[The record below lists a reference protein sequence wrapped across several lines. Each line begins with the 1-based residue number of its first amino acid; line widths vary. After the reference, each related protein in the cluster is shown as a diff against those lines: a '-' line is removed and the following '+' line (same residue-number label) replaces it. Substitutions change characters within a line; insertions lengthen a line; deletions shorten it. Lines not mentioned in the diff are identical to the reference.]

1 MLSLLQNIFLC
12 DRINKT
18 NVCQTLRIP
27 FLSHVLCGVALRWCA
42 RIIAALVPE
51 GGIINPAGYEIV
63 KVQGSDMIAQ
73 KSPNISTQPV
83 RTTSELCPNIFDREI
98 CTELPRDYSTEKVG
112 VSVGNPSAIRPQ
124 PVGILSGLYDT
135 RPVSKCRSPACCNF
149 WIDVT
154 VLLHYFSIHSSIL
167 RNTSMLPFRMQ
178 EIRCCVATGNI
189 HFCY

>member
-149 WIDVT
+149 
-154 VLLHYFSIHSSIL
+154 LKQCIL
-167 RNTSMLPFRMQ
+167 SVPSER
-178 EIRCCVATGNI
+178 
-189 HFCY
+189 